1 MPDTIMASSRT
12 LHGEE
17 PFATHADPVMI
28 FDAQRGRCLE
38 ANAAAIRSYGYSRAE
53 FVGLTAEALAAPG
66 HLTTVAGAGT
76 GRATSTTAHR
86 RRDGSQLDVD
96 ETVLDFE
103 WDGVPVSVLFAADVT
118 KRVRT
123 ELELREAVKTH
134 ERLHRMMDLGHWWV
148 DLATGRTTWSDELF
162 ALARIPVPAD
172 SSPGDGEVPVRC
184 HAHPDDQERIL
195 EDLRAVRKTGRV
207 HRTEY
212 RVGGDEAPLRWVEML
227 TAREDDA
234 AGNPLRIVGTI
245 VDITARKIAHD
256 LLEYSARRDLL
267 TGLANRGQLHK
278 WLSAVCSAA
287 KGDSKA
293 AVLFLGL
300 DDFKRINDTLGH
312 ATGDSVLKMA
322 AVRLQT
328 LTRDADLV
336 ARSGSDEFAIVLGD
350 CTAADAA
357 AAACRL
363 IDSFAVPLRVGSR
376 AISVGVTIG
385 IVCYSKDGTDAD
397 SLLRNADTAMYH
409 AKRSDRGSYRF
420 FEESMHAAAVRR
432 FTLESGLRR
441 ALQRGGLLVH
451 YQPVVTIDGRIIGSE
466 ALVRW
471 PRNGRLISAAEFIPV
486 AEDTGLINQL
496 DSFVLAEACRQNAL
510 WQRSGRRLR
519 IAVNVSAHSIARPD
533 FTESVRAELHDSGLD
548 PALLELELTES
559 ALQADLVETARKV
572 ADVRALGVGVAL
584 DDFGTGY
591 NSLSVLRTCGFDTL
605 KLDRTFVSDIVTNHA
620 DSVIAEAVIVAA
632 HRLGARVVA
641 EGVETEQQR
650 AALADLHCDDAQ
662 GYLFGAALSPA
673 DFERLIGAPILPG
686 TLGRVA

>member
-1 MPDTIMASSRT
+1 VGYPRSVPDTIIASGRT
-12 LHGEE
+12 LHGEI
-17 PFATHADPVMI
+17 PFAAQPDPVTI
-28 FDAQRGRCLE
+28 
-38 ANAAAIRSYGYSRAE
+38 
-53 FVGLTAEALAAPG
+53 
-66 HLTTVAGAGT
+66 
-76 GRATSTTAHR
+76 
-86 RRDGSQLDVD
+86 VD
-96 ETVLDFE
+96 ELRA
-103 WDGVPVSVLFAADVT
+103 SLSAHS
-118 KRVRT
+118 RV
-123 ELELREAVKTH
+123 H
-134 ERLHRMMDLGHWWV
+134 RLIDLGHYWV
-148 DLATGRTTWSDELF
+148 DLETGRTTWSDELF
-162 ALARIPVPAD
+162 ALARMPIPAD
-172 SSPGDGEVPVRC
+172 SSPGRGAAAIRC
-184 HAHPDDQERIL
+184 HAHPDDQERVLADLAAVL
-195 EDLRAVRKTGRV
+195 ETGRV
-207 HRTEY
+207 RHIEY
-212 RVGGDEAPLRWVEML
+212 RAIRGSEPIRWVGMIA
-227 TAREDDA
+227 AREDDA
-234 AGNPLRIVGTI
+234 GGKPIRIVGTV
-245 VDITARKIAHD
+245 VDITERKSAVELLDFNARHD
-256 LLEYSARRDLL
+256 ML
-267 TGLANRGQLHK
+267 TGLANRMQLHER
-278 WLSAVCSAA
+278 LSAVCFEAHRQ
-287 KGDSKA
+287 DSKA

-300 DDFKRINDTLGH
+300 DGFKRINDTLGH
-312 ATGDSVLKMA
+312 ATGDLVLKMA

-328 LTRDADLV
+328 LTRAADLV
-336 ARSGSDEFAIVLGD
+336 ARSGSDEFAIVLDD
-350 CTAADAA
+350 CTAAEAA

-363 IDSFAVPLRVGSR
+363 INSFAVPLRVGSR

-451 YQPVVTIDGRIIGSE
+451 YQPVVTIDGRLIGSE

-471 PRNGRLISAAEFIPV
+471 PRNGRLMSAAEFIPV

-510 WQRSGRRLR
+510 WQRRGRRLR
-519 IAVNVSAHSIARPD
+519 IAVNMSAHSIARPD

-572 ADVRALGVGVAL
+572 AEVRALGVGVAL

-650 AALADLHCDDAQ
+650 ATLADLHCDDAQ

-673 DFERLIGAPILPG
+673 DFERLIGVPILPG